1 MSVYK
6 SEKGKNAV
14 REAVQEIYRQCPVPA
29 ESLWLDTEDFGPTH
43 VLTAGDPAAPPLVL
57 LHGSASNSASWFG
70 YLSSWSKV
78 FRIYAVDIP
87 GQPGLSGEERPGV
100 SDGASVR
107 WLEELVEKLG
117 LEYFHICGQSLGGCV
132 GLQYAACRT
141 DHLRSLALISP
152 SGLHPPRVSFLFK
165 ILPFLFLGDR
175 GARKI
180 NRIVSGKV
188 AVDSRYEEFS
198 LLTARHFIPLM
209 EKLPVLT
216 DEELERIR
224 CPLLYIAGAEDVLL
238 NTARS
243 AKRLRDILPDSEI
256 NILENVGHVVLD
268 QGDVL
273 EDFFKK
279 KRVEVRLDLSP

>member
-6 SEKGKNAV
+6 SEEGKKAV
-14 REAVQEIYRQCPVPA
+14 REAVKKLYSQCPVPA
-29 ESLWLDTEDFGPTH
+29 ESLWLDTEDSGPTH
-43 VLTAGDPAAPPLVL
+43 VLTTGDPAAPPLVL

-78 FRIYAVDIP
+78 FRIYAADMP
-87 GQPGLSGEERPGV
+87 GQPGLSGDERPGV

-117 LEYFHICGQSLGGCV
+117 LHRFHLCGQSLGGCV
-132 GLQYAACRT
+132 GLQYAARCT
-141 DHLRSLALISP
+141 DHLRSLALVSP
-152 SGLHPPRVSFLFK
+152 SGLYPPRAGFLIR
-165 ILPFLFLGDR
+165 ILPYLFLGDW

-216 DEELERIR
+216 DEQLEGIR
-224 CPLLYIAGAEDVLL
+224 CPLLYIAGAEDMLL
-238 NTARS
+238 DTARS
-243 AKRLRDILPDSEI
+243 AGRLGTVLPDAEI
-256 NILENVGHVVLD
+256 HILENVGHVVLD

-273 EDFFKK
+273 EAFFRK
-279 KRVEVRLDLSP
+279 KRQKTA

>member
-14 REAVQEIYRQCPVPA
+14 MEAVQEIYRQCPVPV
-29 ESLWLDTEDFGPTH
+29 ESLWLETGSFGPSH
-43 VLTAGDPAAPPLVL
+43 VLAAGDPAAPPLVL
-57 LHGSASNSASWFG
+57 LHGASSNSAGWFG
-70 YLSSWSKV
+70 YLPAWSQS
-78 FRIYAVDIP
+78 FRIYAADIP
-87 GQPGLSGEERPGV
+87 GQPGLSGDECPGI
-100 SDGASVR
+100 SDGGSTG

-117 LEYFHICGQSLGGCV
+117 LEYFHICGQSLGGCIA
-132 GLQYAACRT
+132 LQYAVRHT
-141 DHLRSLALISP
+141 DRLRSLTLISP

-175 GARKI
+175 GVRMI

-188 AVDSRYEEFS
+188 PVDSRYEAFS
-198 LLTARHFIPLM
+198 LLTARHFIPLT

-224 CPLLYIAGAEDVLL
+224 CPLLYIAGGEDALL

-243 AKRLRDILPDSEI
+243 AERLRDILPDSEI
-256 NILENVGHVVLD
+256 HILENVGHVVLD

-273 EDFFKK
+273 NDFFRGRKI
-279 KRVEVRLDLSP
+279 DII

>member
-6 SEKGKNAV
+6 SESGKKAV
-14 REAVQEIYRQCPVPA
+14 REAVQERYSQCPVPA

-57 LHGSASNSASWFG
+57 LHGSVSNSASWFG

-78 FRIYAVDIP
+78 FRIYAADIP

-117 LEYFHICGQSLGGCV
+117 LDRFHLCGQSLGGCIA
-132 GLQYAACRT
+132 LQYAVRHT
-141 DHLRSLALISP
+141 DRLNSLVLISP
-152 SGLHPPRVSFLFK
+152 SGLYPPRAGFLIR
-165 ILPFLFLGDR
+165 ILPYIFLGDW

-188 AVDSRYEEFS
+188 TVDSRYEELS

-209 EKLPVLT
+209 EKLPVLN
-216 DEELERIR
+216 DEELEGIR

-238 NTARS
+238 DTARS
-243 AKRLRDILPDSEI
+243 ANRLRAILPNSEI
-256 NILENVGHVVLD
+256 HILENVGHVVLD

-273 EDFFKK
+273 EAFFRK
-279 KRVEVRLDLSP
+279 KRQKTA